1 MKTVKLLGVS
11 HDKLLPQ
18 MGQNPRMA
26 FFDAL

>member
-11 HDKLLPQ
+11 HVKLLPR

-26 FFDAL
+26 FFDEL